1 MPPPII
7 DWPHEVYSGRSL
19 HPDERPSRPPWGG
32 ATVTQRHV
40 RLRAIALMQANV
52 TADRL
57 LLVARHCPNPYD
69 TTITKRDWESQCRAY
84 RQRCRISVPAL
95 AFLEFG
101 IAYDDEDEALF
112 YLESLCSME
121 NNAAIAPS
129 FLESLD

>member
-1 MPPPII
+1 
-7 DWPHEVYSGRSL
+7 
-19 HPDERPSRPPWGG
+19 
-32 ATVTQRHV
+32 
-40 RLRAIALMQANV
+40 MQANV
-52 TADRL
+52 PRDRL

-69 TTITKRDWESQCRAY
+69 TAISKRDWEIQCNAY
-84 RQRCRISVPAL
+84 RQRCRITLPAL

-101 IAYDDEDEALF
+101 IAYEEDAALF